1 MTNIVRFERQ
11 GPPGKGLARWEDIA
25 ADSLV
30 AGKPVQRGHFY
41 FEDKGLGLSAG
52 VWSCTAMTAKA
63 APYSVNE
70 FMILLEGAVT
80 IIDAQGRETVTK
92 AGQSFLIP
100 KGMVCAWK
108 QTGYVRKFF
117 VIFDDAQSGRDS
129 GLSPADPAAL
139 KVMQPDPKAALGASE
154 GPAPELLLSPPPVQ
168 RDKQYFADLTGQ
180 WTVGVWDSTAYHRK
194 TITFPRHELMHILE
208 GEVTLTEE
216 GAGGAGTAQHF
227 KAGDTFFV
235 PMGTRCDWQS
245 KGRVR
250 KLYCIMQPKAGAGA
264 GAEREAAE

>member
-1 MTNIVRFERQ
+1 MAGIIRFDRE
-11 GPPGKGLARWEDIA
+11 GPPGKGLARWEDFPR
-25 ADSLV
+25 DQLV

-41 FEDKGLGLSAG
+41 FQDTALGLSAG
-52 VWSCTAMTAKA
+52 VWSCTAMTMKA
-63 APYSVNE
+63 APYPWNE

-80 IIDAQGRETVTK
+80 IIDGKGRETLTR

-108 QTGYVRKFF
+108 QKGYVRKFF
-117 VIFDDAQSGRDS
+117 VIFEDAG
-129 GLSPADPAAL
+129 GPIPDPAEAEAL
-139 KVMQPDPKAALGASE
+139 RVLQPNPKAALAASD

-168 RDKQYFADLTGQ
+168 RERQYFADPTGQ
-180 WTVGVWDSTAYHRK
+180 WTVGVWNSTAYHRK
-194 TITFPRHELMHILE
+194 TISFPRHELMHLIE

-216 GAGGAGTAQHF
+216 GPGRTGTPQRF

-235 PMGTRCDWQS
+235 PMGTRCDWRS

-250 KLYCIMQPKAGAGA
+250 KLYCIMQPKAAAGA
-264 GAEREAAE
+264 GAERGEAAE